1 MKKLLLSTLLLL
13 TAAAAGA
20 QKVPQW
26 LKTAAIYH
34 IYPSTF
40 MDSDGDGIGDLEGI
54 RSKLDYVKDLGIN
67 TIWMSPCFMSEF
79 EDGGYDITD
88 FYRVDPRFGTN
99 AQLVQLIEEAH
110 TKGIRVC
117 LDLVAGHT
125 SDKHPW
131 FRQSCEADPNLQY
144 SDYFIW
150 SDSKASFPDKKFV
163 KSDAARNGNYM
174 KNFFDIQPA
183 LNYGYAHPDPAQPWQ
198 QGYDAPGPRAVRQ
211 EIKNIMDFW
220 MSKGVDG
227 FRCDMAPSLVK
238 GDDEHRTANM
248 KLWHEMRAWI
258 EEHHPECILISE
270 WSEPSQAIK
279 AGFHIDLII
288 HNKSGNEMYRPLV
301 CNTTDKGE
309 PVNCYFDRAGKGQVK
324 SFVERYNREY
334 HATRDQGFASMPTC
348 SHDIWRLNRNQRR
361 TPEEL
366 KTALTFFLTMPWV
379 PIVYY
384 GEEIGMRNLEDAPY
398 KEGSKSSRNRSSCR
412 TPMQWDATANAGFST
427 AEAERLY
434 LPIDSNPLRPTVAAQ
449 QDDPESILSYVRGLL
464 ALRAATPALNT
475 GGDWK
480 YLSSVDQPYPMVYLR
495 EKDGEKYIVALNP
508 SGSTVTTQF
517 PAMGAEAETVYGTD
531 LKAKYSVRKGTATL
545 KMQPAS
551 AVVFHVK

>member
-1 MKKLLLSTLLLL
+1 MKKMLLSTLLLL
-13 TAAAAGA
+13 TATAAGA

-40 MDSDGDGIGDLEGI
+40 LDTDGDGIGDLEGI
-54 RSKLDYVKDLGIN
+54 RSKLGYIAELGFN
-67 TIWMSPCFMSEF
+67 TIWMSPCFESEF

-99 AQLVQLIEEAH
+99 AQLVRLIEEAH
-110 TKGIRVC
+110 AKGIRVC

-150 SDSKASFPDKKFV
+150 SDSKASFPEKKFV
-163 KSDAARNGNYM
+163 KSDAPRNGNYL

-238 GDDEHRTANM
+238 GDDKHHTANM
-248 KLWHEMRAWI
+248 KLWHEMRAWV

-301 CNTTDKGE
+301 CNSTDKGA
-309 PVNCYFDRAGKGQVK
+309 PVDCYFDRAGKGQVR
-324 SFVERYNREY
+324 SFVERYTKEY
-334 HATRDQGFASMPTC
+334 EATRDRGFASMPTC
-348 SHDIWRLNRNQRR
+348 SHDIWRLNRNRR
-361 TPEEL
+361 NTPEEL

-384 GEEIGMRNLEDAPY
+384 GEEIGMRNIEDAPY

-427 AEAERLY
+427 ADAERLY
-434 LPIDSNPLRPTVAAQ
+434 LPIDSDPLRPTVAAQ
-449 QDDPESILSYVRGLL
+449 QEDPASILSYVRGLL

-508 SGSTVTTQF
+508 SGSAVTTQF
-517 PAMGAEAETVYGTD
+517 PAAGAEAQAVYGTD

-551 AVVFHVK
+551 AVVFRVE

>member
-1 MKKLLLSTLLLL
+1 MKKLLLSTLLLS
-13 TAAAAGA
+13 AAAAGA
-20 QKVPQW
+20 QQVPEW
-26 LKTAAIYH
+26 LRTAAIYH
-34 IYPSTF
+34 IYPSSF

-54 RSKLDYVKDLGIN
+54 RSKLDYVKELGFN
-67 TIWMSPCFMSEF
+67 TIWLSPCFQSEF

-99 AQLVQLIEEAH
+99 GQLIRLIDEAH
-110 TKGIRVC
+110 AKGIRVC

-144 SDYFIW
+144 SDYYIW
-150 SDSKASFPDKKFV
+150 SDSKQNFPTKKFV
-163 KSDAARNGNYM
+163 RSDAPRNGNYL

-183 LNYGYAHPDPAQPWQ
+183 LNYGYANPDPAQPWQ

-211 EIKNIMDFW
+211 EIRNIMDFW

-238 GDDEHRTANM
+238 GDDKDHTANRR
-248 KLWHEMRAWI
+248 LWREMRTWV

-270 WSEPSQAIK
+270 WSEPSQAIG

-288 HNKSGNEMYRPLV
+288 HNKSGNDMYRPLV
-301 CNTTDKGE
+301 CNTTDKGA
-309 PVNCYFDRAGKGQVK
+309 PIDCYFDRAGKGQVR
-324 SFVERYNREY
+324 SFVERYDKEY
-334 HATRDQGFASMPTC
+334 RATRGEGFASMPTC

-384 GEEIGMRNLEDAPY
+384 GEEIGMRSIEDAPV
-398 KEGSKSSRNRSSCR
+398 KEGSLSSRNRSSCR

-427 AEAERLY
+427 ADAERLY
-434 LPIDSNPLRPTVAAQ
+434 LPIDSNPTRPTVAAQ
-449 QDDPESILSYVRGLL
+449 QEDPASILNYVRGLL
-464 ALRAATPALNT
+464 ALRAATPALDT
-475 GGDWK
+475 GGDWR

-495 EKDGEKYIVALNP
+495 EKDGEKYLVALNP
-508 SGSTVTTQF
+508 SGSKATAQF
-517 PAMGAEAETVYGTD
+517 PAEGDEAEAVFGTD
-531 LKAKYSVRKGTATL
+531 LKTKCTIRKGMATL
-545 KMQPAS
+545 EMKPVS
-551 AVVFHVK
+551 AVVFRLE